1 MHIKRADGTI
11 EHAKGD
17 SPEEKRA
24 AALAEAAE
32 RVADLEI
39 ALDNARRDLARL
51 VGWDANGSPV

>member
-32 RVADLEI
+32 RVALLEK
-39 ALDNARRDLARL
+39 ALDSARRELARL